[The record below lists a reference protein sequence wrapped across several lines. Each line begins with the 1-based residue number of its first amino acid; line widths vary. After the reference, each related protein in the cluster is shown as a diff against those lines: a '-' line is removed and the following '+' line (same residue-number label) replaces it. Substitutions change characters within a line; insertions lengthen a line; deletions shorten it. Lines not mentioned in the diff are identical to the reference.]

1 MNCLI
6 YIIVRGWVSSCVST
20 VKLLHMKQFVVLFL
34 DRCPNVTPTDP
45 CICMF
50 APGAPPQCHD
60 LGTNYECANNA
71 LCCPDGCNKGMCY
84 Y

>member
-1 MNCLI
+1 MWLGLVLCFNCQAPA
-6 YIIVRGWVSSCVST
+6 YD
-20 VKLLHMKQFVVLFL
+20 FVVLFL
-34 DRCPNVTPTDP
+34 DRCPNVTPAPDP